1 MEQEEIQEV
10 AKEEK
15 RHTIKKENSETKK
28 NLAMEDLAHHKETA
42 KKALAINQNHLAHHQ
57 ETARKKVLVI
67 KENLVLEIN
76 QNHLVMEDL
85 AHHQETAG
93 KKVSVIKENLVLL
106 KKMTRNQQASQ
117 IILNILEKKHLK
129 VHQRVEK
136 KKALVLMERRSLKV
150 ELTDPK
156 ALPSKNTVKKELKS
170 KIF

>member
-1 MEQEEIQEV
+1 
-10 AKEEK
+10 
-15 RHTIKKENSETKK
+15 
-28 NLAMEDLAHHKETA
+28 
-42 KKALAINQNHLAHHQ
+42 
-57 ETARKKVLVI
+57 
-67 KENLVLEIN
+67 
-76 QNHLVMEDL
+76 MEDL
-85 AHHQETAG
+85 AHHQEMER

-150 ELTDPK
+150 EVTDPK

-170 KIF
+170 KTF